1 MELNLKASRILR
13 LRVLNAA
20 LCSMFKGSSMKTSS
34 FITSSIA
41 ALAVVGSVGL
51 VFAQS
56 STSGS
61 PSTPAPAEANQ
72 SAPSTTTTPMAT
84 PPAGGM
90 TTPAPATTDSAN
102 NNASMNEPVARAD
115 RN

>member
-1 MELNLKASRILR
+1 
-13 LRVLNAA
+13 
-20 LCSMFKGSSMKTSS
+20 MKTPS
-34 FITSSIA
+34 FITSSLA

-56 STSGS
+56 GPT
-61 PSTPAPAEANQ
+61 TPANPAATGGDQ
-72 SAPSTTTTPMAT
+72 TSPPMTTTTPMAT

-90 TTPAPATTDSAN
+90 TTPAPATTDSMN
-102 NNASMNEPVARAD
+102 NNAAMNEPVARAD

>member
-1 MELNLKASRILR
+1 
-13 LRVLNAA
+13 
-20 LCSMFKGSSMKTSS
+20 MKTSS

-61 PSTPAPAEANQ
+61 PSTPAPAAANPT
-72 SAPSTTTTPMAT
+72 APSTTTTPMAT
-84 PPAGGM
+84 PPVGGM
-90 TTPAPATTDSAN
+90 TTPAPATTDSMN
-102 NNASMNEPVARAD
+102 NNAAMNEPVARAD

>member
-1 MELNLKASRILR
+1 
-13 LRVLNAA
+13 
-20 LCSMFKGSSMKTSS
+20 MKTSS

-72 SAPSTTTTPMAT
+72 PSTNTTPMAT
-84 PPAGGM
+84 PPVGGM
-90 TTPAPATTDSAN
+90 TTPAPASTDSTN
-102 NNASMNEPVARAD
+102 NSAAMNEPVARAD

>member
-1 MELNLKASRILR
+1 
-13 LRVLNAA
+13 
-20 LCSMFKGSSMKTSS
+20 MKTSS
-34 FITSSIA
+34 FITSSLA

-61 PSTPAPAEANQ
+61 PSTPAPAEATQ
-72 SAPSTTTTPMAT
+72 PAPSTPMAT
-84 PPAGGM
+84 PPVGGM
-90 TTPAPATTDSAN
+90 TTPAPATTDSTN
-102 NNASMNEPVARAD
+102 NSAAMNEPVARAD

>member
-1 MELNLKASRILR
+1 
-13 LRVLNAA
+13 
-20 LCSMFKGSSMKTSS
+20 MKTSS
-34 FITSSIA
+34 FITSSLV

-56 STSGS
+56 GPASPAAAGGDQTS
-61 PSTPAPAEANQ
+61 PPM
-72 SAPSTTTTPMAT
+72 TTTPMAT

-90 TTPAPATTDSAN
+90 TTPAPATTDSMN
-102 NNASMNEPVARAD
+102 NNAAMNEPVARAD

>member
-1 MELNLKASRILR
+1 
-13 LRVLNAA
+13 
-20 LCSMFKGSSMKTSS
+20 MKTSS
-34 FITSSIA
+34 FITSSLA

-56 STSGS
+56 GSG
-61 PSTPAPAEANQ
+61 TPANPAATGGDQ
-72 SAPSTTTTPMAT
+72 TSPPITTTPMAT

-90 TTPAPATTDSAN
+90 TTPAPSTTDSTN
-102 NNASMNEPVARAD
+102 NNAAMNEPVARAD